1 MRKSMAFSET
11 RRAQVP
17 ANESFSE
24 QLRSLGIRPTVI
36 RLCVLQTLAESDS
49 EWLGGEEVFRRML
62 RRGTATGLASV
73 YRVIKELEKVRLV
86 QREWERSL
94 GGARAVHRLRRSQ
107 APEGMVRLRCGG
119 CNASVEVVD
128 EALHEGLVRAAQAH
142 GMSLGGPVTV
152 QLACAQPDCA
162 RCDQGS
168 APVAHAGDTL
178 PQRPAVGHAA
188 PVRLLAM

>member
-1 MRKSMAFSET
+1 M
-11 RRAQVP
+11 P

-49 EWLGGEEVFRRML
+49 EWLGGEEVFR
-62 RRGTATGLASV
+62 
-73 YRVIKELEKVRLV
+73 RVIKELEKVRLV